1 MRIEITHETEY
12 AYASAVFLEPHYFRF
27 KPRHTPYAELSSF
40 KLEVSPEPMGI
51 SEQIDA
57 ENNTVHFSWYEG
69 MHDKLSIKA
78 TSVLITK
85 PYNPFNFLLSPPSF
99 NQIPFE
105 YTADLQKLL
114 QAYMERITIGEALIR
129 YGDLIADGA
138 KGNTLTFL
146 IDLTQKIHRDFKLEI
161 RDIGEPYLP
170 DETFR
175 LKIASCRDLAWMQIQ
190 LLRHYGMAARFVSG
204 YFYVDVEE
212 PTYELHGWTE
222 VFLPGAGWI
231 GYDPSNG
238 IRTSNMYFPI
248 CSSSSYQNTMPVSG
262 SVRGGSTSV
271 LTTSL
276 AITIS

>member
-1 MRIEITHETEY
+1 MRIEIIHETEY
-12 AYASAVFLEPHYFRF
+12 TYASAVFLEPHYFRF

-40 KLEVSPEPMGI
+40 SLQISPEPMGI

-85 PYNPFNFLLSPPSF
+85 PYNPFNFLIAPPSY

-105 YTADLQKLL
+105 YSLELKKLL
-114 QAYMERITIGEALIR
+114 QPYTEKITIGEALIG
-129 YGDLIADGA
+129 YGNAITAGA
-138 KGNTLTFL
+138 KGNTLSFL
-146 IDLTQKIHRDFKLEI
+146 IDLTQQIHNDFKLEI

-204 YFYVDVEE
+204 YFYVDVEK

-248 CSSSSYQNTMPVSG
+248 CSSASYQNTMPVSG
-262 SVRGGSTSV
+262 SVRGGASSVLSTSLEIRV
-271 LTTSL
+271 S
-276 AITIS
+276 

>member
-1 MRIEITHETEY
+1 
-12 AYASAVFLEPHYFRF
+12 
-27 KPRHTPYAELSSF
+27 
-40 KLEVSPEPMGI
+40 
-51 SEQIDA
+51 
-57 ENNTVHFSWYEG
+57 
-69 MHDKLSIKA
+69 
-78 TSVLITK
+78 
-85 PYNPFNFLLSPPSF
+85 
-99 NQIPFE
+99 
-105 YTADLQKLL
+105 
-114 QAYMERITIGEALIR
+114 MERITIGDALIS

-212 PTYELHGWTE
+212 PKYELHGWTE

-248 CSSSSYQNTMPVSG
+248 CSSASYQNTMPVSG
-262 SVRGGSTSV
+262 SVRGGATSV

-276 AITIS
+276 AIRVS